1 MSERVAIDEN
11 SVPRFQPHMKL
22 RFDKRRDRWVVLAP
36 ERLFVPD
43 EIALEILR
51 RCDGV
56 ATVTAIVDD
65 LARMSGAPR
74 AEIMGD
80 VSALLQELTDKGVLA
95 A

>member
-1 MSERVAIDEN
+1 
-11 SVPRFQPHMKL
+11 MKL

>member
-1 MSERVAIDEN
+1 MRILVLGAAAGGG
-11 SVPRFQPHMKL
+11 FPHMKL

>member
-11 SVPRFQPHMKL
+11 SVPRFRPHMKL

-56 ATVTAIVDD
+56 ASVTAIVDE
-65 LARMSGAPR
+65 LARLSGAPR
-74 AEIMGD
+74 GEIMGD
-80 VSALLQELTDKGVLA
+80 VRTLLQELTDKGVLA